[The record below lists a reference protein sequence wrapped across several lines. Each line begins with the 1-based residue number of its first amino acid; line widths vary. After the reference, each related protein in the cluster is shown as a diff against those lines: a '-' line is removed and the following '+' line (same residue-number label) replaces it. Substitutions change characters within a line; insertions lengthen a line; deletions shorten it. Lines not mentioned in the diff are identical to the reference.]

1 MCVCV
6 SLWWKQKFSG
16 YFLVISFF
24 CFPGRG
30 YVLFFL
36 PPTWIIFLLVSLC
49 HFYLFLAT
57 VHFFSFKR
65 EEIRTHMLISPSSS
79 AVNPFL
85 PFD

>member
-1 MCVCV
+1 MCVFLFGGNKSFQV
-6 SLWWKQKFSG
+6 NFWSLVFFV
-16 YFLVISFF
+16 FLVEGMCFSFF
-24 CFPGRG
+24 
-30 YVLFFL
+30 